1 MPPTVAAELGIVRD
15 PESALVLLHPERR
28 RLVEALAAQPDSAA
42 GLARRLGEKRQ
53 RLNYHLR
60 LLEDAGILE
69 IAEARQA
76 GSRTERVLRV
86 VARRFVLDPVVAGE
100 LGRVDVPT
108 SGDRFSAMYLVAL
121 AARTI
126 RELSELMQ
134 RAVTGRSRLA
144 TAALNTSVR
153 LQSPSQFGAFVDEL
167 SEAVAQV
174 VARHHHE
181 GGDGRWYRVV
191 AGMYPGPEPARTG
204 KEAGDG

>member
-1 MPPTVAAELGIVRD
+1 MTPTTEPELGIVRD

-28 RLVEALAAQPDSAA
+28 RLVEALVAQPDSAA
-42 GLARRLGEKRQ
+42 GLGRRLGEKRQ

-60 LLEDAGILE
+60 LLEDAGIIE

-100 LGRVDVPT
+100 LGRVEAPAG
-108 SGDRFSAMYLVAL
+108 GDRFSATYLVAL

-126 RELSELMQ
+126 RELSALMQ

-153 LQSPSQFGAFVDEL
+153 LQSPAQFGAFVDEL
-167 SEAVAQV
+167 AEAVAQV

-181 GGDGRWYRVV
+181 GGGGRWYRVV
-191 AGMYPGPEPARTG
+191 AGTYPGPDPARTG
-204 KEAGDG
+204 KEAGDD

>member
-1 MPPTVAAELGIVRD
+1 MTPTPAPELGIVRD

-28 RLVEALAAQPDSAA
+28 RLVEALVAQPDSAA

-60 LLEDAGILE
+60 LLEDAGIIE
-69 IAEARQA
+69 IAEARHA

-100 LGRVDVPT
+100 LGRVEAPAG
-108 SGDRFSAMYLVAL
+108 GDRFSVMYLVAL

-134 RAVTGRSRLA
+134 RAATGRSRLA

-153 LQSPSQFGAFVDEL
+153 LQSPAQFGAFVDEL
-167 SEAVAQV
+167 AEAVAQV
-174 VARHHHE
+174 VARHHHD

-191 AGMYPGPEPARTG
+191 AGTYPGPDPARTR
-204 KEAGDG
+204 KEGSDD